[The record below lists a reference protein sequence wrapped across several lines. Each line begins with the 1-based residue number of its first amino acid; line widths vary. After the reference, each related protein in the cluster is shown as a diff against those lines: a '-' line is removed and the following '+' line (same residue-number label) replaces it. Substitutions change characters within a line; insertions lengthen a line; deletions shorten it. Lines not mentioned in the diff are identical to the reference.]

1 MNKMYKFIPKNFMK
15 PKIPYIIQYKRFS
28 SHNEKKNHN
37 YEFCFDVLFFMTGMW
52 CGYMIGKD
60 NRKRIN

>member
-1 MNKMYKFIPKNFMK
+1 MK
-15 PKIPYIIQYKRFS
+15 PKIPYIIQYKRF
-28 SHNEKKNHN
+28 NTYNDKQN
-37 YEFCFDVLFFMTGMW
+37 YNCEFCFDVLFFVTGMW